1 MYHYKKIVPKIP
13 YKQKIKNTIEYL
25 DNDRKNLFK
34 KSLDKHKFNLEVYIP
49 DSLSLNKIEYKKK
62 DYLLNKLIK
71 FTKNYNLGKENIEK
85 IQKDNYKFT
94 KQYELVKSQ
103 NEEVQNTYLNEIQE
117 IYKIKGYD
125 SKAISYKKKEN
136 IFSPSLLLIEDK
148 EKYPLTCRVEK
159 IKDIKKDISYLNKFE
174 KALKENRGKSKEE
187 IEEEMKKRNKTFE
200 KNTEKKNSVL
210 FIDDYSNAMD
220 NVRQKIME
228 ELKMKN
234 MSFQQLR
241 KINLDLINN
250 IKETKASINNINDD
264 YINKKKYVDDEIFL
278 SSKGMIR
285 SAKKKNL
292 NENNNEKEDNNDN
305 NILIYDYDN
314 MENEKNK
321 EIKEDEI
328 KITFQRKRDSE
339 LEKKNKENFNKER
352 VKKLTRIY
360 SNIIR
365 TNFKEEQKDIK
376 NYINIYTDRKP
387 INLDNKYGSN
397 LHGFLSDFQNYISKT
412 KIPVIAN
419 NVKDDM
425 FIINKMKENSDSSI
439 DNNINIGKKIKIE
452 HLTDLDNKIKELGYK
467 YTESLLK
474 NKY

>member
-13 YKQKIKNTIEYL
+13 YNQKIKNTIEYL

-71 FTKNYNLGKENIEK
+71 FTKNYNLGKENLAK
-85 IQKDNYKFT
+85 IQKENYKFT

-187 IEEEMKKRNKTFE
+187 IEEEMKKRNKTFD

-228 ELKMKN
+228 ELKIKN

-250 IKETKASINNINDD
+250 INETKASINNINDD

-285 SAKKKNL
+285 SARKKNL
-292 NENNNEKEDNNDN
+292 NKNNNEKEDNNDN

-387 INLDNKYGSN
+387 INVNNKYGSN

-419 NVKDDM
+419 NVKEDM

-439 DNNINIGKKIKIE
+439 DNDINIGKKIKIE
-452 HLTDLDNKIKELGYK
+452 HLTDLDNNIKELGYK

>member
-1 MYHYKKIVPKIP
+1 
-13 YKQKIKNTIEYL
+13 
-25 DNDRKNLFK
+25 
-34 KSLDKHKFNLEVYIP
+34 
-49 DSLSLNKIEYKKK
+49 
-62 DYLLNKLIK
+62 
-71 FTKNYNLGKENIEK
+71 
-85 IQKDNYKFT
+85 
-94 KQYELVKSQ
+94 
-103 NEEVQNTYLNEIQE
+103 
-117 IYKIKGYD
+117 
-125 SKAISYKKKEN
+125 
-136 IFSPSLLLIEDK
+136 
-148 EKYPLTCRVEK
+148 
-159 IKDIKKDISYLNKFE
+159 
-174 KALKENRGKSKEE
+174 
-187 IEEEMKKRNKTFE
+187 
-200 KNTEKKNSVL
+200 
-210 FIDDYSNAMD
+210 
-220 NVRQKIME
+220 
-228 ELKMKN
+228 

-250 IKETKASINNINDD
+250 INETKASINNINDD

-285 SAKKKNL
+285 SARKKNL
-292 NENNNEKEDNNDN
+292 NKNNNEKEDNNDN

-328 KITFQRKRDSE
+328 KIRFQRKRDSE

-387 INLDNKYGSN
+387 INVNNKYGSN

-419 NVKDDM
+419 NVKEDM

-439 DNNINIGKKIKIE
+439 DNDINIGKKIKIE
-452 HLTDLDNKIKELGYK
+452 HLTDLDNNIKELGYK